1 MLYTVHVYFRE
12 EVRRAKSNF
21 ERIVCDSVHENLHG
35 NQQGWWHQ
43 IKKLMGKE
51 SNRLDEWRRVLN
63 DEGVVIEG
71 KEEVKAVWTSY
82 FEELLNKPPGER
94 DVTEETT
101 PKEVPCVIGRMEL
114 EKLPRCWGGKDLEE
128 DVVISL
134 GGCQIGRLRKC

>member
-1 MLYTVHVYFRE
+1 MYIYKRNRFKGYR
-12 EVRRAKSNF
+12 NF
-21 ERIVCDSVHENLHG
+21 ERVVCDSLDENLKG
-35 NQQGWWHQ
+35 SQQGWWHQ

-94 DVTEETT
+94 DVAEGTT
-101 PKEVPCVIGRMEL
+101 PA
-114 EKLPRCWGGKDLEE
+114 
-128 DVVISL
+128 
-134 GGCQIGRLRKC
+134 